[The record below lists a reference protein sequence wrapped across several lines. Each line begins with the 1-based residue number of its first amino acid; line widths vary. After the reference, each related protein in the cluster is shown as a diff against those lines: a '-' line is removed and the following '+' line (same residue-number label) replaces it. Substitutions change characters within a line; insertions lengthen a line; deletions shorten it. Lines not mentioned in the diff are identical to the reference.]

1 MQFGGEITQA
11 TIHSAQGSISSSK
24 TNLIAPEKTLHSGQN
39 NNNLLQVN
47 GSLNHNSSSNS
58 VNVSAVNSYSNSLTS
73 SGNISSLVQKINPSI
88 QQPNTGNI
96 MKNRDL
102 IPSQTDAIQKLGMN

>member
-24 TNLIAPEKTLHSGQN
+24 KNLMAPQKTLHLGQN
-39 NNNLLQVN
+39 NMNLLQVN
-47 GSLNHNSSSNS
+47 GSLIHDSSLNS

-73 SGNISSLVQKINPSI
+73 SGNISPLVQKINPSI
-88 QQPNTGNI
+88 
-96 MKNRDL
+96 
-102 IPSQTDAIQKLGMN
+102 